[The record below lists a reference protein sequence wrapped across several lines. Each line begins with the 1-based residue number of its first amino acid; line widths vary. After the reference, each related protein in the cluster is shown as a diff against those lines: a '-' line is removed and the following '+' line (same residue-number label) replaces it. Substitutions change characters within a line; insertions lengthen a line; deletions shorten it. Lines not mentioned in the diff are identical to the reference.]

1 MDEKRLGAVGS
12 GHEEMRRLAGTLAP
26 PALPQRLKR
35 ISSGQFS
42 REMGKVSVRH
52 YRYFFTIS
60 QQKPRKRYFGEKY
73 LKYYSGI
80 GVSPVSSG
88 IKIHPTFWRGVQEG
102 LKFHPT
108 HFPLHPHAREMES
121 SGV

>member
-60 QQKPRKRYFGEKY
+60 QQKPGKRYFREK
-73 LKYYSGI
+73 KDFEPRMDTVCKPDSE
-80 GVSPVSSG
+80 
-88 IKIHPTFWRGVQEG
+88 HQ
-102 LKFHPT
+102 
-108 HFPLHPHAREMES
+108 
-121 SGV
+121 